1 MGTLLLAMVISQPAD
16 AKGLAIDS
24 AAVAALVSAGT
35 KCAPQ
40 KVSPEFVE
48 CSIVVDN
55 LRLTLAGKGRA
66 DAQVYFTKSDADAE
80 WYATFSSLSG
90 CVLVKPGKANKRFS
104 VLSMAYLSPISGR
117 SFDSAEACLVENA
130 RAKK

>member
-1 MGTLLLAMVISQPAD
+1 MRGPTLRRGLHSAHRTLGPTFTVRLVVDMMLEIRSSAWGRNTGAD
-16 AKGLAIDS
+16 EAEEADDGAQA
-24 AAVAALVSAGT
+24 AAVGA
-35 KCAPQ
+35 
-40 KVSPEFVE
+40 E
-48 CSIVVDN
+48 
-55 LRLTLAGKGRA
+55 
-66 DAQVYFTKSDADAE
+66 DAE